1 MFCPIAYPG
10 AQHVWVHN
18 TVKNPL
24 QELAVMDKIP
34 STSTRE
40 LLHAHSV
47 MGLIFAGV
55 SEPRHWLTDLPQ
67 AEMHTAVS
75 KFRVTGLVFLHFDRL
90 PDQLASLQG
99 CFFATLNDSFNLSI
113 L

>member
-1 MFCPIAYPG
+1 M
-10 AQHVWVHN
+10 WVHN

-55 SEPRHWLTDLPQ
+55 SEPRH
-67 AEMHTAVS
+67 
-75 KFRVTGLVFLHFDRL
+75 
-90 PDQLASLQG
+90 
-99 CFFATLNDSFNLSI
+99 
-113 L
+113 